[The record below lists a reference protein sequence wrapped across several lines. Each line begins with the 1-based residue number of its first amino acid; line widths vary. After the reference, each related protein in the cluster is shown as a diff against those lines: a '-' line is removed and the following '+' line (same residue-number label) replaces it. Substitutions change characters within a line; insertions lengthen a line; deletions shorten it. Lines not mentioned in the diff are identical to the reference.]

1 MQPPDPGSLVPL
13 QLDGDEAWIT
23 RDRAWVWVPR
33 ATLDRLRLSEPT
45 RPRMVRIHPSE
56 FSEVEG
62 PPTGTPMTE
71 VDGTHAEA
79 DRTRDRRLQQ
89 AAVWIA
95 ASALLVAFA
104 SGTWLGLLLRPSAAF
119 PYVEAEPEPF
129 AVLARPDEIPTA
141 RSSKADRP
149 AKPKAVDAANA
160 MPEDGDRPRK
170 DDAGRG
176 AATSDDAPRGT
187 EAPKEAGS
195 PLSEPED
202 AATTQRSTIDALLA
216 RAERDPE
223 GAAAEAKR
231 LRADEPDNIDLR
243 YAAAYAEFKAGRR
256 EAARDLYCGSRQR
269 FRTDDQ
275 REFDSFLRQYKL
287 ACP

>member
-1 MQPPDPGSLVPL
+1 MLPPEPGSLVPL

-33 ATLDRLRLSEPT
+33 ATLDRLRLAEPT

-56 FSEVEG
+56 LADAQE
-62 PPTGTPMTE
+62 PATGTPMTE
-71 VDGTHAEA
+71 VDGTAAEA

-104 SGTWLGLLLRPSAAF
+104 SGTWLGLLLRPTASF

-129 AVLARPDEIPTA
+129 AALATPEDVPPTPTP
-141 RSSKADRP
+141 KAERA
-149 AKPKAVDAANA
+149 AKPKPSEPTEKVATEAVERSPGAEAAPTESRASPPLKETTNAPADAAPGNA
-160 MPEDGDRPRK
+160 VS
-170 DDAGRG
+170 
-176 AATSDDAPRGT
+176 TSP
-187 EAPKEAGS
+187 PGS
-195 PLSEPED
+195 
-202 AATTQRSTIDALLA
+202 TTDLLKL
-216 RAERDPE
+216 AEHDP
-223 GAAAEAKR
+223 AAAASEANR
-231 LRADEPDNIDLR
+231 RRAAAPDDIDLR

-256 EAARDLYCGSRQR
+256 EEARDLYCASRSR
-269 FRTDDQ
+269 FRAEDQ

-287 ACP
+287 SCP